1 MRILKYLVVV
11 LLIGLASGKQSRPLL
26 KPASTAS
33 VVRITSHSVLSGNT
47 TAAWIPNTRADISV
61 TMSPRCCFIRT

>member
-11 LLIGLASGKQSRPLL
+11 LLIGIASGKQTFAQANIDRFSCGDPFSLCTER
-26 KPASTAS
+26 
-33 VVRITSHSVLSGNT
+33 HT

-61 TMSPRCCFIRT
+61 TMSPRCFFIRT